1 MTRLTNNWGS
11 PFLCI
16 NSHTYIDTYIL
27 KIPEQA
33 YTNERTAFWFIL
45 TRKSSIYSDL
55 CVQKQFLQTYVE
67 CSVNAVK
74 KKQFIILLVAIF

>member
-1 MTRLTNNWGS
+1 MTRLTNNWGNNTTEIDS

-55 CVQKQFLQTYVE
+55 CVQKQFLQRHMLNVQ
-67 CSVNAVK
+67 SM
-74 KKQFIILLVAIF
+74 Q